1 MDSDYFGEE
10 ESSFLCGDTEADY
23 LTFCLIIGRKAR

>member
-10 ESSFLCGDTEADY
+10 ESSYISGDTEADY
-23 LTFCLIIGRKAR
+23 LTFCLIVGRKR

>member
-10 ESSFLCGDTEADY
+10 ESFLVSGDTEADY
-23 LTFCLIIGRKAR
+23 LTFCLIIGRREG